1 MRVKGGLVW
10 SEGGEE
16 KVLFRHVEFK
26 KLWSH
31 ASVGIEKAFVMLV
44 VSKLEYYTSAV
55 YKAFS
60 HPCILNFI

>member
-1 MRVKGGLVW
+1 MW
-10 SEGGEE
+10 SEGEEE

-44 VSKLEYYTSAV
+44 VSKLEYYTPQQFTKHFHIYA
-55 YKAFS
+55 Y
-60 HPCILNFI
+60 